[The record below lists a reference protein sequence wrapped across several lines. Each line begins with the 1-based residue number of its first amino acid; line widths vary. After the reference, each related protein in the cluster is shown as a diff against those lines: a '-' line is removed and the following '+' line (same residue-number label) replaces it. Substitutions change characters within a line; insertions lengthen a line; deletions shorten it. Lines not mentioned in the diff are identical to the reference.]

1 MDTKKIILNNDL
13 NIEECKPFAVVEC
26 MTKETYEHI
35 KELIERDTPLKIV
48 DIELSDFCEYEIN
61 YNCPKCDATLAHKKE
76 EIPIFCPCCGQAI
89 K

>member
-1 MDTKKIILNNDL
+1 MDTKKIILYNDL
-13 NIEECKPFAVVEC
+13 NIEEYKPFAVVEC

-35 KELIERDTPLKIV
+35 KELIERDTPRKIV

-61 YNCPKCDATLAHKKE
+61 YNCPKCDATLAHKKK
-76 EIPIFCPCCGQAI
+76 EIPIFCPFCGQAI

>member
-13 NIEECKPFAVVEC
+13 NIEEYKPFAVVEC

-35 KELIERDTPLKIV
+35 KELIERDTPRKIV
-48 DIELSDFCEYEIN
+48 DIELSDFCEYGIN
-61 YNCPKCDATLAHKKE
+61 YNCPKCDATLAHKKK
-76 EIPIFCPCCGQAI
+76 EIPIFCPFCGQAI

>member
-13 NIEECKPFAVVEC
+13 NIEEYKPFTVVEC

-35 KELIERDTPLKIV
+35 KELIERDTPRKIV

-61 YNCPKCDATLAHKKE
+61 YNCPKCDATLAHKKK
-76 EIPIFCPCCGQAI
+76 EIPIFCPFCGQAI

>member
-1 MDTKKIILNNDL
+1 MDTKKIILNNDF
-13 NIEECKPFAVVEC
+13 NIEEYKPFAVVEC

-35 KELIERDTPLKIV
+35 KELIERDTPRKIV

-61 YNCPKCDATLAHKKE
+61 YNCPKCDATLAHKKK
-76 EIPIFCPCCGQAI
+76 EIPIFCPFCGQAI